1 MHSPFEP
8 LRGLQSAFLGDL
20 NGLAERTP
28 FERASVFRPPPRG
41 TVEDRWHVYAEG
53 YFARLLEVLEAEYPA
68 VRFVLGAEAFGS
80 LASRHLATFPPS
92 TFDLAH
98 AGRHLP
104 AYIAADPLAED
115 LPFLPDL
122 ATLERAVSE
131 AFVAADSEPV
141 RLERVLALGARA
153 AADVPVRLSPGT
165 ALVRSSWPTSEVWKA
180 RLGKPEDVD
189 VELEAR
195 SEALLVHRPG
205 ERVLVT
211 KLDEES
217 ARLVDA
223 FKEGRSIAGA
233 LDDLVDPAR
242 PARAEIARLV
252 AAFRRLVDLHVLT
265 EASG

>member
-1 MHSPFEP
+1 
-8 LRGLQSAFLGDL
+8 
-20 NGLAERTP
+20 
-28 FERASVFRPPPRG
+28 
-41 TVEDRWHVYAEG
+41 
-53 YFARLLEVLEAEYPA
+53 ARLLEVLEAEYPA

-98 AGRHLP
+98 VGRHLP

-153 AADVPVRLSPGT
+153 AGEVSVRLSPGT
-165 ALVRSSWPTSEVWKA
+165 ALVRSIWPIHQVWKA
-180 RLGKPEDVD
+180 RLWNPEDVG
-189 VELEAR
+189 VELEAGK
-195 SEALLVHRPG
+195 EALLVHRPG

-211 KLDEES
+211 KVDEET
-217 ARLVDA
+217 ARLVDT
-223 FKEGRSIAGA
+223 FRDGRSIADA
-233 LDDLVDPAR
+233 LDGLIDPAR

-252 AAFRRLVDLHVLT
+252 AAFRRLVDIQVLT